1 MVLLKQIAKIVR
13 IREFLQNIRTQLNAR
28 KAKRGNVFNCLPVI
42 ATPSDRSISKFQI
55 RRRRR
60 NGSIEIGQIHRR
72 IQRLKGGEGR
82 LGKRRQSRG
91 RDGAVQKITTGKRGH
106 SLRAPSSEFEQSI
119 T

>member
-1 MVLLKQIAKIVR
+1 MVLLKQIAKLVR

-72 IQRLKGGEGR
+72 IQRLKCC
-82 LGKRRQSRG
+82 
-91 RDGAVQKITTGKRGH
+91 
-106 SLRAPSSEFEQSI
+106 
-119 T
+119 